1 MLTAAGSWT
10 ELRAAP
16 KGEQN
21 GKWVVTL
28 EVSGIG
34 KQEAAAAS
42 AAALFGKMKIASE
55 STLEVKIRLS
65 PCNAENTLLVSGGKT
80 QSGGSSYWNNYFY
93 RSTSTPVSSQTVFI
107 KAVSRTITGTVW
119 LDQDQDGEYQAG
131 TSGHPAEDKILQN
144 VDVYLYTDTGEDG
157 ATAVTVAG
165 KTLYPVQDITG
176 KAVGKEVT
184 GKDGKYTFTN
194 LKAGTYYVVL
204 RDDRG
209 DYKIGS
215 NAAKPLLGWSQL
227 SVTPKRDTQRYD
239 WHSLRETDK
248 AEPVYTKEDTEQSGA
263 APLDCAVI
271 QNGGNGIRLPEL
283 DVMQTAEYITNRWN
297 CGLYYTELTLQK
309 NWEQTVA
316 VPAETQIELGLS
328 ASVGSVSYGT
338 AVYKMTQNS
347 RTVSDVTTILPAADS
362 LPKTVNTSQKA
373 EVSADSGSRRIS
385 WTIPGICVQAEGA
398 GGVITYQLRET
409 AKDKDQNPLT
419 GFIETIDSRKDGTKQ
434 ILTATNTQQLY
445 DLELTKY
452 SLGTNDDGS
461 HPAVPGAEFTL
472 YLDEACKKP
481 VPGQSGIRSG
491 ADGKVHFTGLAI
503 YDAEPAGIWYLKE
516 TKTPS
521 GYTLNKGIFEI
532 QIIPAS
538 KGAGTAPQ
546 VTITCLTEEQTG
558 KKLAEPKQL
567 TNVPPEAETEQ
578 LAEQPLRYR
587 IGFEVYNECIWEL
600 PKTGGTGVL
609 WNLTAGVGMLLAALW
624 MLHTK
629 GKKGGKKN
637 EA

>member
-1 MLTAAGSWT
+1 
-10 ELRAAP
+10 
-16 KGEQN
+16 
-21 GKWVVTL
+21 
-28 EVSGIG
+28 
-34 KQEAAAAS
+34 
-42 AAALFGKMKIASE
+42 
-55 STLEVKIRLS
+55 
-65 PCNAENTLLVSGGKT
+65 
-80 QSGGSSYWNNYFY
+80 
-93 RSTSTPVSSQTVFI
+93 
-107 KAVSRTITGTVW
+107 
-119 LDQDQDGEYQAG
+119 
-131 TSGHPAEDKILQN
+131 
-144 VDVYLYTDTGEDG
+144 
-157 ATAVTVAG
+157 
-165 KTLYPVQDITG
+165 
-176 KAVGKEVT
+176 
-184 GKDGKYTFTN
+184 
-194 LKAGTYYVVL
+194 
-204 RDDRG
+204 
-209 DYKIGS
+209 
-215 NAAKPLLGWSQL
+215 
-227 SVTPKRDTQRYD
+227 
-239 WHSLRETDK
+239 
-248 AEPVYTKEDTEQSGA
+248 
-263 APLDCAVI
+263 
-271 QNGGNGIRLPEL
+271 
-283 DVMQTAEYITNRWN
+283 MQTAEYITNRWN

-316 VPAETQIELGLS
+316 VPVGTQIELGLS
-328 ASVGSVSYGT
+328 ASVGNVSYGT

-347 RTVSDVTTILPAADS
+347 RTVSDVTTILPTVDS

-373 EVSADSGSRRIS
+373 AVSADSGSRRIS

-409 AKDKDQNPLT
+409 AKDMNQNLLT

-503 YDAEPAGIWYLKE
+503 YDADPAGIWYLKE

-521 GYTLNKGIFEI
+521 GYTLNKGIFKI

-538 KGAGTAPQ
+538 KAASKEAGTAPQ

-558 KKLAEPKQL
+558 KKLEEPKQL
-567 TNVPPEAETEQ
+567 TNVTLEAETEQ

-629 GKKGGKKN
+629 KKKGGKKN

>member
-1 MLTAAGSWT
+1 MVLKDDGDD
-10 ELRAAP
+10 
-16 KGEQN
+16 
-21 GKWVVTL
+21 
-28 EVSGIG
+28 
-34 KQEAAAAS
+34 
-42 AAALFGKMKIASE
+42 
-55 STLEVKIRLS
+55 
-65 PCNAENTLLVSGGKT
+65 
-80 QSGGSSYWNNYFY
+80 Y
-93 RSTSTPVSSQTVFI
+93 R
-107 KAVSRTITGTVW
+107 
-119 LDQDQDGEYQAG
+119 
-131 TSGHPAEDKILQN
+131 
-144 VDVYLYTDTGEDG
+144 
-157 ATAVTVAG
+157 
-165 KTLYPVQDITG
+165 
-176 KAVGKEVT
+176 
-184 GKDGKYTFTN
+184 
-194 LKAGTYYVVL
+194 
-204 RDDRG
+204 
-209 DYKIGS
+209 IGS
-215 NAAKPLLGWSQL
+215 NDAKPLLDWSQL
-227 SVTPKRDTQRYD
+227 SVTPKRDTQYYD

-248 AEPVYTKEDTEQSGA
+248 ALPVYTQADTEQSGA

-271 QNGGNGIRLPEL
+271 QNGKDGKEGIQLPQL
-283 DVMQTAEYITNRWN
+283 DAMQTAEYITNRWN

-316 VPAETQIELGLS
+316 IPAETQIELGLS
-328 ASVGSVSYGT
+328 ASVGSGSGRVSYGT

-347 RTVSDVTTILPAADS
+347 GTVSDVATILPAADS
-362 LPKTVNTSQKA
+362 LPRTINVNQKA

-409 AKDKDQNPLT
+409 AKDKDQTPLT

-521 GYTLNKGIFEI
+521 GYTLNKGIFKI
-532 QIIPAS
+532 RIIPAS
-538 KGAGTAPQ
+538 KEAGTAPQ

-558 KKLAEPKQL
+558 KKLKEPTLEEK
-567 TNVPPEAETEQ
+567 TEQ

-629 GKKGGKKN
+629 RKKEEKKN

>member
-1 MLTAAGSWT
+1 M
-10 ELRAAP
+10 
-16 KGEQN
+16 Q
-21 GKWVVTL
+21 
-28 EVSGIG
+28 
-34 KQEAAAAS
+34 
-42 AAALFGKMKIASE
+42 
-55 STLEVKIRLS
+55 KIR
-65 PCNAENTLLVSGGKT
+65 SGGKT

-131 TSGHPAEDKILQN
+131 TPGHPAEDKILQY

-157 ATAVTVAG
+157 AAAVSVAG

-176 KAVGKEVT
+176 KDVEKKVT

-204 RDDRG
+204 RDDGG

-227 SVTPKRDTQRYD
+227 SVTPKRDTQYYD

-248 AEPVYTKEDTEQSGA
+248 ALPVYTQADTEQSGA
-263 APLDCAVI
+263 APLDCAMI
-271 QNGGNGIRLPEL
+271 QNGKDGKDGKEGIQLPQL
-283 DVMQTAEYITNRWN
+283 DAMQTAEYVTNRWN

-316 VPAETQIELGLS
+316 VPAGTQIELELS
-328 ASVGSVSYGT
+328 ASVDSVSYGT

-409 AKDKDQNPLT
+409 AKDTAQKPLT

-481 VPGQSGIRSG
+481 VSGQSGIRSG

-521 GYTLNKGIFEI
+521 GYTLNKGIFKI

-538 KGAGTAPQ
+538 KAASKKAGTAPQ

-558 KKLAEPKQL
+558 KKLEEPKQL
-567 TNVPPEAETEQ
+567 TNVTLEAETEK

-629 GKKGGKKN
+629 KKKGGKKN